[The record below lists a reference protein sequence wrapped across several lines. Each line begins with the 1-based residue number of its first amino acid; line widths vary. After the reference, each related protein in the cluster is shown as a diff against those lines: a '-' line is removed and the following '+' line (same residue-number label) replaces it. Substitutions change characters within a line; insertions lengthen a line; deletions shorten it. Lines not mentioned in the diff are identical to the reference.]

1 MGAERGTQYGTIKKF
16 VGDGALHVPMGSEI
30 GARNRGVEGA
40 APYDVKKKKR
50 ANTVRT
56 YGVGGRFFQIEKENE
71 EASASSLCGS
81 YLPR

>member
-30 GARNRGVEGA
+30 GARNRG
-40 APYDVKKKKR
+40 YDVKKKKR
-50 ANTVRT
+50 PNTVRS

>member
-50 ANTVRT
+50 PNTVRT
-56 YGVGGRFFQIEKENE
+56 YRAGGRFFQIEKRERR
-71 EASASSLCGS
+71 SKCFFVVCS